1 MNYKS
6 PLLIALILSISVYAF
21 YGYWFQTAEY
31 NDWIACKG
39 LMRSLV
45 NKNIKEPDVFR
56 KEAKSLIHKVHYG
69 AAHQTLAELYKHMN
83 EFALSEQAYYKAI
96 ESTNFDYINE
106 KSVLGL
112 IELYFLHP
120 EMNNEEQGVRLAAD
134 FVKSHPDH
142 PAALNYL
149 AIHQYNQGNYLSAVD
164 GWERILT
171 QTTDWHLRSTLVQT
185 ILKAEQRVSEKAV
198 LITALL
204 DFSDIDT
211 RIEDGDVLY
220 VIIKAADNSMPWIAS
235 KFSAGEVYNSSVL
248 LGRRMALYSL
258 PEDQMSDLYL
268 EALVSKADKPLPED
282 AIIRSIRYPLSN
294 KLGSEITV
302 KFH

>member
-1 MNYKS
+1 
-6 PLLIALILSISVYAF
+6 
-21 YGYWFQTAEY
+21 
-31 NDWIACKG
+31 
-39 LMRSLV
+39 
-45 NKNIKEPDVFR
+45 
-56 KEAKSLIHKVHYG
+56 
-69 AAHQTLAELYKHMN
+69 
-83 EFALSEQAYYKAI
+83 
-96 ESTNFDYINE
+96 
-106 KSVLGL
+106 
-112 IELYFLHP
+112 
-120 EMNNEEQGVRLAAD
+120 
-134 FVKSHPDH
+134 
-142 PAALNYL
+142 
-149 AIHQYNQGNYLSAVD
+149 
-164 GWERILT
+164 
-171 QTTDWHLRSTLVQT
+171 
-185 ILKAEQRVSEKAV
+185 SEKAV